1 MSTWEPLPAKRLSL
15 ITKRSRRC
23 KAGWLFLPVFVLSIV
38 PFVGGTFYINNGTN
52 IYSTTGD
59 NQFSKAFTTVFATF
73 IGGGSL
79 SFTKA
84 KGIDIAWDLV
94 IGRGG
99 QLLLLW
105 IAGYVYAAVLD
116 QILESTSAN
125 VTYDLYISVAIS
137 GSALTF
143 TGALIRRL
151 FTTCSFW
158 PKSCFMLYSAL
169 YLGAYPTLIA
179 AMTSYI
185 AKNDSD
191 TDKYSYTIAPWIWV
205 IVCSLQ
211 FIWSLGMYGLWVDAC
226 RKSQLFQAG
235 RRLGLYRGILDL
247 SEAIR
252 NELGPDTCAYSDAEL
267 KKAIIERSSAPGLVY
282 RQIHQQQT
290 NSSTADK
297 SYRHNRKQVR

>member
-1 MSTWEPLPAKRLSL
+1 V
-15 ITKRSRRC
+15 
-23 KAGWLFLPVFVLSIV
+23 PV
-38 PFVGGTFYINNGTN
+38 VGGFFFVITATN
-52 IYSTTGD
+52 SYFTAGD
-59 NQFSKAFTTVFATF
+59 NQFSNAFTTIFATF
-73 IGGGSL
+73 FGGGSL
-79 SFTKA
+79 SFTQA

-94 IGRGG
+94 VGRGG
-99 QLLLLW
+99 QVLLLW

-116 QILESTSAN
+116 QILESTSPN

-137 GSALTF
+137 GSALTL

-169 YLGAYPTLIA
+169 YLAAYPTLIA
-179 AMTSYI
+179 AMTSYVAKI
-185 AKNDSD
+185 DSNGDVAKNDAY

-205 IVCSLQ
+205 IVCHLQ
-211 FIWSLGMYGLWVDAC
+211 FIWSLGMYGLWVDAS

-252 NELGPDTCAYSDAEL
+252 DELGPDTCAYSDAEL
-267 KKAIIERSSAPGLVY
+267 KKAIIERSSARRLVY

-290 NSSTADK
+290 NHIAITASKSDERTTFNLNREVLYGSSTV
-297 SYRHNRKQVR
+297 VR